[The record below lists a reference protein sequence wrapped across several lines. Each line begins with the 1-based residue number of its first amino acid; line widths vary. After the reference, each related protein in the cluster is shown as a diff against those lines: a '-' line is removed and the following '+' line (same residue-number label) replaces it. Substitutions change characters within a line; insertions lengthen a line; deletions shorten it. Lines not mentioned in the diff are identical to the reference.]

1 MIFHKMKATIDQIY
15 QKIAPHL
22 RRTPL
27 IKQKSIDEATNCS
40 LWFKM
45 ENEQLTGSF
54 KFRGVLSKFDELK
67 NSIPNLTH
75 VVAAST
81 GNHALAVCHAAKAH
95 NCSPIIFVP
104 ETISNSKLEKL
115 KAHQIEIHQA
125 GAQSGETEQIAI
137 KWAQDH
143 NYPLIH
149 PYSDPAVIKGQ
160 GTIGLELDQQLEQF
174 DAVFVPVGGGGLISG
189 IAAYLKDTNR
199 SVRIVGVQPK
209 NACEMADSIEK
220 GFIVPPSKLTT
231 ISDGTAGGLDPQT
244 VTYAYCRDLV
254 DDFVLVE
261 EVEIVKALV
270 LMEKHLGIKVEPSA
284 GLALAGILKL
294 TNQLANK
301 ECLAIV
307 CGGNIDPQSYHSLLK
322 QNY

>member
-1 MIFHKMKATIDQIY
+1 MKAIIDQLY
-15 QKIAPHL
+15 QKIAPHM

-27 IKQKSIDEATNCS
+27 LKETSLDEATNCR

-54 KFRGVLSKFDELK
+54 KLRGVLSKFDELK

-104 ETISNSKLEKL
+104 ETISNAKFKKL
-115 KAHQIEIHQA
+115 KAHKIEIYKA

-149 PYSDPAVIKGQ
+149 PYSDPAVINGQ

-189 IAAYLKDTNR
+189 IAGYLKNTNR
-199 SVRIVGVQPK
+199 SVRMVGVQPK

-220 GFIVPPSKLTT
+220 GFIVPPSTLTT
-231 ISDGTAGGLDPQT
+231 ISDGTAGGLDPNT
-244 VTYAYCRDLV
+244 LTYAYCRDLV

-261 EVEIVKALV
+261 EAEIVKALI
-270 LMEKHLGIKVEPSA
+270 LMEEHLGIEVEPAA

-294 TNQLANK
+294 SDQLATK
-301 ECLAIV
+301 ECIAIV
-307 CGGNIDPQSYHSLLK
+307 CGGNIDQQSYHSLVK
-322 QNY
+322 QNN